1 MYSILNF
8 LETVKNFKFAL
19 IYNHHDLFQAK
30 KVRTKIRE
38 ERVRISEN
46 LKKQIGLR
54 ISNNSIINI
63 LLL

>member
-46 LKKQIGLR
+46 IKKHMFL
-54 ISNNSIINI
+54 NI
-63 LLL
+63 